1 MIRAFLQYAR
11 EHRMYIHSESRK
23 IGIKDIIIGWALI
36 AIAGALFEETYLTLP
51 LSLNYTIQFLSGTLL
66 LFLASMFKGFSFIR
80 VNEGQFQRSPKDHF
94 NPRQRL
100 FLLWIR
106 GFIATSG
113 FMMFILAR
121 NIIGSIDNAS
131 LFGADALI
139 YLGLMSFVLKE
150 KVSKQEFLGVL
161 IASSGILFMFFADI
175 LSSEP
180 FNVIIGLSC
189 GLLSSLALAVVTLMT
204 SSMIQHD
211 PPLRI
216 SFYQC
221 LSGLAVSII
230 FVLISLVFNL
240 WGDWYTEVSY
250 LGILDAIGSGCVF
263 AIALIFFMDAF
274 YYAEPLLI
282 STLSYSLVPLTILFN
297 YFLLK
302 KLPSNTDIIVTLLIA
317 IGCGKLII
325 YEYKKTRRTS
335 RPRFIPNYNISQ
347 QEHFQNLKKD
357 FLNGK
362 IGKYEYMSA
371 FHEYNKVFLEYTNVL
386 KGTNLSKI
394 VIDDQKILFIT
405 KDKELIFETDGSCRS
420 APLEMINFGEYEKDE
435 TEFVINFLRQNDTIL
450 DVGAHIGWYTIN
462 IGKTFPKANI
472 YCFEP
477 VSDTYVYLK
486 RNIGYNNINNVKA
499 YNFGLYNE
507 NKEMEFYYFRRG
519 SALASPV
526 DLLERNSNKIHGQV
540 KTLDSLV
547 ENGVI
552 NRSIDFLKIDVEG
565 CEFAVL
571 RGGES
576 VIRESK
582 PMIMIELVELW
593 ARKFRYSVNDVRIFL
608 ETLGYRCFQISE
620 KKLVEIC
627 EINTEDTNENYNFFF
642 LSLPVHFERVSKYIP
657 IVNKKFE

>member
-1 MIRAFLQYAR
+1 M
-11 EHRMYIHSESRK
+11 
-23 IGIKDIIIGWALI
+23 
-36 AIAGALFEETYLTLP
+36 
-51 LSLNYTIQFLSGTLL
+51 
-66 LFLASMFKGFSFIR
+66 
-80 VNEGQFQRSPKDHF
+80 
-94 NPRQRL
+94 
-100 FLLWIR
+100 
-106 GFIATSG
+106 
-113 FMMFILAR
+113 
-121 NIIGSIDNAS
+121 
-131 LFGADALI
+131 
-139 YLGLMSFVLKE
+139 
-150 KVSKQEFLGVL
+150 
-161 IASSGILFMFFADI
+161 
-175 LSSEP
+175 
-180 FNVIIGLSC
+180 
-189 GLLSSLALAVVTLMT
+189 
-204 SSMIQHD
+204 
-211 PPLRI
+211 
-216 SFYQC
+216 
-221 LSGLAVSII
+221 
-230 FVLISLVFNL
+230 
-240 WGDWYTEVSY
+240 
-250 LGILDAIGSGCVF
+250 
-263 AIALIFFMDAF
+263 
-274 YYAEPLLI
+274 
-282 STLSYSLVPLTILFN
+282 
-297 YFLLK
+297 
-302 KLPSNTDIIVTLLIA
+302 
-317 IGCGKLII
+317 
-325 YEYKKTRRTS
+325 
-335 RPRFIPNYNISQ
+335 
-347 QEHFQNLKKD
+347 
-357 FLNGK
+357 
-362 IGKYEYMSA
+362 
-371 FHEYNKVFLEYTNVL
+371 
-386 KGTNLSKI
+386 
-394 VIDDQKILFIT
+394 IDDQKILFIT

-642 LSLPVHFERVSKYIP
+642 FQIFQNSAYDFP
-657 IVNKKFE
+657 